1 MSSRAVTVS
10 SRRSRLV
17 GCILRTKL
25 VCAGLFIAV
34 EYTKIPIVLSLCH
47 RDIVDIAVV
56 FRRDLRFTSIRSY
69 SALATTDSCSFS
81 HRSLLGIVR
90 RFHMQDLIRLQGDE
104 SQQPF

>member
-1 MSSRAVTVS
+1 MSSRAVTVT

-56 FRRDLRFTSIRSY
+56 FRRDRTYTFVHEHVNAILHLRSTIHEY
-69 SALATTDSCSFS
+69 SV
-81 HRSLLGIVR
+81 I
-90 RFHMQDLIRLQGDE
+90 
-104 SQQPF
+104 